1 MTVNVRKR
9 RRKIDPDHAKKKA
22 IKKAGKTA
30 LTVGKA
36 MASPVIG
43 GMGKEEWNKAAKKSK
58 KKKKSK
64 ISSPFIP
71 TKNQDNEGVKKGFGD
86 WLSGQLPSNV
96 IRNKPETKQSLKDQK
111 KMFEKV
117 IGKKR
122 TKRIYDN

>member
-9 RRKIDPDHAKKKA
+9 RRKIEK
-22 IKKAGKTA
+22 
-30 LTVGKA
+30 
-36 MASPVIG
+36 S
-43 GMGKEEWNKAAKKSK
+43 NKQ
-58 KKKKSK
+58 KKSK

-71 TKNQDNEGVKKGFGD
+71 TKNQDDEGVKKGFGD
-86 WLSGQLPSNV
+86 WLSDQLPSNV
-96 IRNKPETKQSLKDQK
+96 IKNRPERKQSEKNQK